1 MMKFVETKEMTATKI
16 KTEAKNWTT
25 ETIITALAEILGA
38 ENVGMVRTGTSTS
51 QKNEIGA
58 VIGTVEI
65 NGAEVPI
72 AVTINVAAKPYTD
85 APATAKRQYD
95 AFNFAAARQAYDDY
109 VADKE
114 AKTAEK
120 AQAKAAKIAKD
131 EAKRKETAEG

>member
-1 MMKFVETKEMTATKI
+1 MMNFVETKEMTATKI
-16 KTEAKNWTT
+16 KAEAKNWTA

-58 VIGTVEI
+58 VIGTVEV
-65 NGAEVPI
+65 NGAEVPV
-72 AVTINVAAKPYTD
+72 AVTTNVAAKPYTD
-85 APATAKRQYD
+85 APVTAKRQYD
-95 AFNFAAARQAYDDY
+95 AFDFAAARQAYDDY

-114 AKTAEK
+114 IKAAEK

-131 EAKRKETAEG
+131 EAKRKETTED

>member
-1 MMKFVETKEMTATKI
+1 MMNFVETKDYSSTKI
-16 KTEAKNWTT
+16 KAEAKNWTT
-25 ETIITALAEILGA
+25 ETIIAALAEILGA

-58 VIGTVEI
+58 VIGTVEV
-65 NGAEVPI
+65 NGAEVPV

-95 AFNFAAARQAYDDY
+95 AFDFAAARQAYNDY
-109 VADKE
+109 VADKN
-114 AKTAEK
+114 AKDAEK

>member
-1 MMKFVETKEMTATKI
+1 MMKFTESKDYSSTKI
-16 KTEAKNWTT
+16 KAEAKNWTT
-25 ETIITALAEILGA
+25 ETIIASLAEILGA
-38 ENVGMVRTGTSTS
+38 ENVGMIRTGTSSS

-58 VIGTVEI
+58 VIGTVEV
-65 NGAEVPI
+65 NGAEVPV

-95 AFNFAAARQAYDDY
+95 AFDFAAARKAYDNY
-109 VADKE
+109 VADK
-114 AKTAEK
+114 KDKDAEK

>member
-1 MMKFVETKEMTATKI
+1 MMKFTESKDYSSTKI
-16 KTEAKNWTT
+16 KAESKNWTT
-25 ETIITALAEILGA
+25 ETIIAALAEILGA

-58 VIGTVEI
+58 VIGTVEV
-65 NGAEVPI
+65 NGAEVPV

-95 AFNFAAARQAYDDY
+95 AFDFAAARHAYNDY
-109 VADKE
+109 VADKK
-114 AKTAEK
+114 ARDVEK
-120 AQAKAAKIAKD
+120 VQAKAAKIAKD

>member
-1 MMKFVETKEMTATKI
+1 MMKFTESKDYSTKI
-16 KTEAKNWTT
+16 KTEAKGWTT
-25 ETIITALAEILGA
+25 ETIIAALAEILGA

-65 NGAEVPI
+65 DGAEVPV

-85 APATAKRQYD
+85 APATAKRPYV
-95 AFNFAAARQAYDDY
+95 AFDFVAARHAYNDY
-109 VADKE
+109 VADKK
-114 AKTAEK
+114 AKDVEK
-120 AQAKAAKIAKD
+120 VQAKAAKIAKD

>member
-1 MMKFVETKEMTATKI
+1 MMKFTESKASTKI
-16 KTEAKNWTT
+16 KVEAKNWTT
-25 ETIITALAEILGA
+25 ETIIAALAEILGA

-58 VIGTVEI
+58 VIGTVEV
-65 NGAEVPI
+65 NGAEVPV

-95 AFNFAAARQAYDDY
+95 AFDFAAARKAYNDY
-109 VADKE
+109 VADKN
-114 AKTAEK
+114 AKDAEK